1 MLRPI
6 RFFYGANAEGLLQ
19 VIVAIGNPLIWWS
32 STLAVVVSIL
42 DIARKAVARKLS
54 ADDPIIP
61 IVLGYVF
68 LLAPWVAGT
77 RIPYI
82 YNYLPIYPF
91 AILALVYWLCKI
103 WNRLRWGPWVV
114 VAFTA
119 CAVALT
125 VFFLPLVLAIPISED
140 DLMRRVW
147 IDYWF
152 EYEKPVPG
160 SGCLVPN
167 PTRLCPQ

>member
-1 MLRPI
+1 M
-6 RFFYGANAEGLLQ
+6 
-19 VIVAIGNPLIWWS
+19 
-32 STLAVVVSIL
+32 
-42 DIARKAVARKLS
+42 ARKAAARKLS

-91 AILALVYWLCKI
+91 AILALVYWLCKV
-103 WNRLRWGPWVV
+103 WNLARWGPWVV
-114 VAFTA
+114 VGFTA

-125 VFFLPLVLAIPISED
+125 VFFLPLVLAIPMNED

-152 EYEKPVPG
+152 YYEKPVPG
-160 SGCLVPN
+160 SGCLVAN
-167 PTRLCPQ
+167 PTKLCPQ

>member
-6 RFFYGANAEGLLQ
+6 RFFYGTNAEGLFQ
-19 VIVAIGNPLIWWS
+19 VIIAIGNPLIWWS
-32 STLAVVVSIL
+32 STLAVVVSIFE
-42 DIARKAVARKLS
+42 IARKAVTRKLS

-91 AILALVYWLCKI
+91 AILALAYWLCKV
-103 WNRLRWGPWVV
+103 WNRPRWGPWVV
-114 VAFTA
+114 VGFTA
-119 CAVALT
+119 FAVALT
-125 VFFLPLVLAIPISED
+125 VFFLPLALALPISED

-152 EYEKPVPG
+152 YYEKPVPG